1 MAQGFTDIILTV
13 SHMADKIEK
22 HFGSG
27 KQIGAQ
33 ITYFVEKTPLGNAG
47 ALFKLRETLGTEP
60 FLLLIAD
67 AMFDVDFNRMVKF
80 HRKKNAL
87 ATLFTHPNSHPY
99 DSSVIVTNFEG
110 SVTSWLTKEDA
121 RPEFYKNRVNA
132 GLQIIDPTVL
142 DMTIQRAGLNVNEI
156 GTPDENGK
164 IRCVDMDRQI
174 LKPLCGSG
182 RMFAYDSPEYCK
194 DMGTPERFE
203 QVNHDFQS
211 GTVSAKNLSKP
222 QKAIFLDRDGTINK
236 HIGFL
241 RKTEELELL
250 QRAAEAI
257 KKINSRG
264 FLAIVITNQPVIAR
278 GDNS

>member
-1 MAQGFTDIILTV
+1 MKTVIMAGGRGTRISEMFPDIPKPLIPIKDKDGIERPVLEWEILSLVAQGFTDIILTV

-121 RPEFYKNRVNA
+121 RPEFYK
-132 GLQIIDPTVL
+132 
-142 DMTIQRAGLNVNEI
+142 
-156 GTPDENGK
+156 K
-164 IRCVDMDRQI
+164 
-174 LKPLCGSG
+174 S
-182 RMFAYDSPEYCK
+182 S
-194 DMGTPERFE
+194 
-203 QVNHDFQS
+203 
-211 GTVSAKNLSKP
+211 
-222 QKAIFLDRDGTINK
+222 
-236 HIGFL
+236 
-241 RKTEELELL
+241 
-250 QRAAEAI
+250 
-257 KKINSRG
+257 
-264 FLAIVITNQPVIAR
+264 
-278 GDNS
+278 